1 MLEIGP
7 GAGALTSE
15 LLSRGRRVAA
25 VEIDRDL
32 ARGLRERFPAD
43 RLWVTEGD
51 ILAIPF
57 REVARMAGWPEGA
70 PFAVA
75 GNLPYNISKPVAMRV
90 VQQRA
95 DVDRAVLMYQRE
107 VAERLIAGPG
117 TRSYGPLSVLV
128 GTAYDVAIAFDLP
141 PSAFRPA
148 PKVWSSVTV
157 WSRRQT
163 GAFDDAEMAAL
174 SRCLATC
181 FAHRRRTLLNNL
193 RAALPGGEAAARAL
207 LEAAGIAPDVRAEA
221 VAPARF
227 VALSRAWPEDSVR

>member
-7 GAGALTSE
+7 GAGALTAE
-15 LLSRGRRVAA
+15 LLARGERVAA

-32 ARGLRERFPAD
+32 ARGLRERFPTD

-51 ILAIPF
+51 ILTIPF
-57 REVARMAGWPEGA
+57 REVARMAGWQEGV

-107 VAERLIAGPG
+107 VAERLIARPG

-157 WSRRQT
+157 WSRRRPAQ
-163 GAFDDAEMAAL
+163 FDDAEMAAL

-181 FAHRRRTLLNNL
+181 FAHRRRTLLSNL
-193 RAALPGGEAAARAL
+193 RAALSGGEAAARAL

-221 VAPARF
+221 VAPAGF
-227 VALSRAWPEDSVR
+227 VALSRAWPEDSER